1 MYTCIYI
8 SFLSRDRS
16 SLGNSKKNTKFIIST
31 ATEMSKSTEA
41 TTDAR
46 GNFGVQNG
54 RRRQRMTLRMQ
65 GRSCGIRQR
74 TGMVS
79 SISRKGTLVVRRQE
93 KKNERFKGLRGVK
106 MQKAIATK
114 KAQQAKTTVG
124 KRDLKDSA
132 RKGVS

>member
-1 MYTCIYI
+1 
-8 SFLSRDRS
+8 
-16 SLGNSKKNTKFIIST
+16 
-31 ATEMSKSTEA
+31 
-41 TTDAR
+41 
-46 GNFGVQNG
+46 
-54 RRRQRMTLRMQ
+54 
-65 GRSCGIRQR
+65 
-74 TGMVS
+74 MVS

>member
-1 MYTCIYI
+1 MRYPPADGHGFLHFQKRYI
-8 SFLSRDRS
+8 GRQ
-16 SLGNSKKNTKFIIST
+16 
-31 ATEMSKSTEA
+31 
-41 TTDAR
+41 TTR
-46 GNFGVQNG
+46 
-54 RRRQRMTLRMQ
+54 
-65 GRSCGIRQR
+65 
-74 TGMVS
+74 
-79 SISRKGTLVVRRQE
+79 